1 MPKKNRKVRYGGFKR
16 TTSLRQIISGANVV
30 KIDKVGERYIVA
42 SPHIRREGV
51 IGVAPSVKPA
61 VNKRYG
67 VLKFAVGDTKLEAEV
82 EKLLKMNHRKGGI
95 TFVAPRVL
103 SSADG
108 GDDGVWPPFMP
119 KDIKVRVKSVKIDS
133 FKK

>member
-1 MPKKNRKVRYGGFKR
+1 
-16 TTSLRQIISGANVV
+16 
-30 KIDKVGERYIVA
+30 
-42 SPHIRREGV
+42 
-51 IGVAPSVKPA
+51 
-61 VNKRYG
+61 
-67 VLKFAVGDTKLEAEV
+67 
-82 EKLLKMNHRKGGI
+82 MNHRKGGI

>member
-1 MPKKNRKVRYGGFKR
+1 MPKKNRKIKYGSFKR
-16 TTSLRQIISGANVV
+16 TTPLGQFISSTNVV
-30 KIDKVGERYIVA
+30 KIDKVGEQYIVA
-42 SPHIRREGV
+42 SPHIKRERV
-51 IGVAPSVKPA
+51 IGLVPSVKRT

-108 GDDGVWPPFMP
+108 GDDGVWPQFMP
-119 KDIKVRVKSVKIDS
+119 KDIKVRMKSVKIDS